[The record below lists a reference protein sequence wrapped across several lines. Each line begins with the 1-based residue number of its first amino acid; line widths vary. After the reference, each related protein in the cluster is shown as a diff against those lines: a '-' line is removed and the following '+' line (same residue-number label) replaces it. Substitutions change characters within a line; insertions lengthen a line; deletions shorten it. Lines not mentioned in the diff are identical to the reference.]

1 MGYQVVRMFWL
12 SKLLKKKQKYSHYY
26 SEVMQHWIRTDGT
39 VETLSKLTN
48 TYHQMYYDMWIFSS
62 KMEPRFDSAKHLLRC
77 NLEPW
82 AVYPGRSVLP
92 IIKRNGFKG
101 YTYDF
106 IPHKL
111 FSLLLKNNKA
121 ETLFKA
127 GQIDMVRR
135 IKSGSYNID
144 LFWKSILIC
153 IRNNYIVKDSDIYID
168 YLHLL
173 SFFGKDLHSPKYLC
187 PENLKEEHD
196 RLSKKK
202 TILINHEKNLRY
214 QKEFEEHKARFFDLL
229 FREKE
234 LVIEP
239 LKSVDEFRVEAESLG
254 HCVYSNDYFT
264 RKESLMLSAKVN
276 GERTE
281 TIEFSLSE
289 LEILQARGRGNKAT
303 KYNQRIINL
312 INDNIPRIVHA
323 ISA

>member
-1 MGYQVVRMFWL
+1 M
-12 SKLLKKKQKYSHYY
+12 
-26 SEVMQHWIRTDGT
+26 
-39 VETLSKLTN
+39 
-48 TYHQMYYDMWIFSS
+48 
-62 KMEPRFDSAKHLLRC
+62 
-77 NLEPW
+77 
-82 AVYPGRSVLP
+82 
-92 IIKRNGFKG
+92 
-101 YTYDF
+101 
-106 IPHKL
+106 
-111 FSLLLKNNKA
+111 
-121 ETLFKA
+121 
-127 GQIDMVRR
+127 
-135 IKSGSYNID
+135 
-144 LFWKSILIC
+144 
-153 IRNNYIVKDSDIYID
+153 
-168 YLHLL
+168 
-173 SFFGKDLHSPKYLC
+173 
-187 PENLKEEHD
+187 KEEHD